1 MGLKNFLIFSL
12 VLLTGLKL
20 TISEFAGNANYEE
33 PGKCHIGLSTTV
45 IIFSCE

>member
-1 MGLKNFLIFSL
+1 MGLKNFLIYSL

-33 PGKCHIGLSTTV
+33 PGKCHNVRPINDCHY
-45 IIFSCE
+45 F

>member
-1 MGLKNFLIFSL
+1 MGLKNFLIYSL
-12 VLLTGLKL
+12 VLLTGLEL

-33 PGKCHIGLSTTV
+33 PGKCHISTTV